1 MPCHSPSHYR
11 ASGRAIW
18 WLNPRISMARIVI
31 ADLGTGNLRSVSK
44 ALACVSSDTE
54 VSITAQ
60 ADAIESADYL
70 VLPGQ
75 GAIGTWFNQL
85 NSNTA
90 LKTAVSKRLNDGP
103 VLGICLGLQALYDH
117 SEENGGTQALGI
129 LSGRVKH
136 FSTHPKHQIEGQ
148 TNDGQTNEGKAG
160 RLKIPH
166 MGWNQVNK
174 CVDHPLWHGIDDNE
188 RFYFV
193 HSYYVESDIKNQ
205 VMGECRYGNRF
216 TAAAGS
222 RNIFATQFHP
232 EKSKHAGLQMLKN
245 FINWNGSF

>member
-1 MPCHSPSHYR
+1 
-11 ASGRAIW
+11 
-18 WLNPRISMARIVI
+18 MARIVI

-44 ALACVSSDTE
+44 ALAFVSSDTE

-60 ADAIESADYL
+60 ADIIESADYL

-85 NSNTA
+85 NSDTA
-90 LKTAVSKRLNDGP
+90 LKTAVSRRLNDGP

-136 FSTHPKHQIEGQ
+136 FSTHPQHQIAGQ
-148 TNDGQTNEGKAG
+148 TNAGKTG
-160 RLKIPH
+160 KLKIPH
-166 MGWNQVNK
+166 MGWNQVSK
-174 CVDHPLWHGIDDNE
+174 CIDHPLWHGIDDNE
-188 RFYFV
+188 WFYFV

-205 VMGECRYGNRF
+205 VMGECQYGNRF

-232 EKSKHAGLQMLKN
+232 EKSQHAGLQMLKN